1 MADDYF
7 TKAEKI
13 KQKVRNLDWEK
24 KIKLL
29 EKDFEDKK
37 FSKEEFLDKKR
48 QVYSEVLDQM
58 SEINQEKMKLN
69 KDHSAEPIEDDYL
82 SDEDLEIFQEQ
93 LTPFQYMSL
102 TKDYL
107 GEFDSQ
113 DIVFSDDFR
122 KFENL
127 ENFVHWECVKKIEK
141 LRIHNNYFSCEFMDK
156 NELVIKDI
164 ACLNELSKLEEL
176 VFDDEGNLGDR
187 IKVDYFSSKQL
198 SNIKQLEIHGLWDL
212 SFLQNSFSDNHN
224 IYETLEIIKNDLK
237 TLERAVYSGSIEA
250 TTSTNEQ
257 SNIELDSNSE
267 DVLTRHLL
275 KLSEVEDQFRQ
286 LTNKF
291 EEINFKLDKLSN
303 RLSKIQAD
311 NQIRFQDIE
320 SAITSGAITTQLSS
334 KPKTDSKSEILPG
347 SSQPQDLGSISYK
360 DTETSETS
368 QQIQSVNTTA
378 TVLTETFQ
386 AEEKILPQE
395 LSPKK
400 QYEFATSFL
409 KVGDYSTA
417 ERAFREFVL
426 SNSEHELAGSAQYW
440 YAETFRIRQLY
451 TDAASA
457 YLEGYQKYPKGNKA
471 PINLLK
477 LGVSMVQI
485 GEKDQ
490 GCKMINGVE
499 LQYPKANQSVI
510 QKAKYESKKF
520 ECIKEDS

>member
-1 MADDYF
+1 M
-7 TKAEKI
+7 
-13 KQKVRNLDWEK
+13 
-24 KIKLL
+24 
-29 EKDFEDKK
+29 
-37 FSKEEFLDKKR
+37 
-48 QVYSEVLDQM
+48 
-58 SEINQEKMKLN
+58 
-69 KDHSAEPIEDDYL
+69 
-82 SDEDLEIFQEQ
+82 
-93 LTPFQYMSL
+93 
-102 TKDYL
+102 
-107 GEFDSQ
+107 
-113 DIVFSDDFR
+113 
-122 KFENL
+122 
-127 ENFVHWECVKKIEK
+127 NFVVKLIFLKII
-141 LRIHNNYFSCEFMDK
+141 LI
-156 NELVIKDI
+156 LG
-164 ACLNELSKLEEL
+164 LSTAK
-176 VFDDEGNLGDR
+176 
-187 IKVDYFSSKQL
+187 I
-198 SNIKQLEIHGLWDL
+198 
-212 SFLQNSFSDNHN
+212 SFADSHN
-224 IYETLEIIKNDLK
+224 IYETLENIQNDLK
-237 TLERAVYSGSIEA
+237 TLERAVYSGSIEIK
-250 TTSTNEQ
+250 TTNKEN
-257 SNIELDSNSE
+257 SNIELDVNSE

-320 SAITSGAITTQLSS
+320 TSMNSGETTTKITS
-334 KPKTDSKSEILPG
+334 KPKIDSNQILPG

-368 QQIQSVNTTA
+368 QQIQSVDTTA

-386 AEEKILPQE
+386 AEEKILPQDM
-395 LSPKK
+395 SPKK

-426 SNSEHELAGSAQYW
+426 TNRDHELAGSAQYW

-499 LQYPKANQSVI
+499 LQYPNANQSVI

-520 ECIKEDS
+520 ECTKQDS